1 MAEIQRIAAEPTSHC
16 VADVR
21 RRTRLGMG
29 TCQGNYCAIRSAAVA
44 NKLFKNKFEGCSD
57 SLSDMKNFLQARWK
71 GITPV
76 MAGETLREAEM
87 TRGMY
92 ELLFNVNGGRR
103 G

>member
-1 MAEIQRIAAEPTSHC
+1 MMNMYDDND
-16 VADVR
+16 DVYIIGVED
-21 RRTRLGMG
+21 TMFLFFSASGEYA
-29 TCQGNYCAIRSAAVA
+29 GNYEVVIKETSDE
-44 NKLFKNKFEGCSD
+44 LPD

-76 MAGETLREAEM
+76 MMGKTLREAEM

-103 G
+103 K

>member
-1 MAEIQRIAAEPTSHC
+1 MP
-16 VADVR
+16 
-21 RRTRLGMG
+21 
-29 TCQGNYCAIRSAAVA
+29 
-44 NKLFKNKFEGCSD
+44 D

-76 MAGETLREAEM
+76 MMGKTLREAEM

-103 G
+103 K

>member
-1 MAEIQRIAAEPTSHC
+1 
-16 VADVR
+16 
-21 RRTRLGMG
+21 MG
-29 TCQGNYCAIRSAAVA
+29 TCQGNYCAIRAAA
-44 NKLFKNKFEGCSD
+44 LTHKLFKETSDELPD

-76 MAGETLREAEM
+76 MMGKTLREAEM

-103 G
+103 K